1 MIRGTAKWHQGV
13 GDVLVLLPRTAR
25 VLLGAAVVF
34 QIIYV
39 ASLFLTTGN
48 DVVVDGWLSMLS
60 EWTGVAACA
69 AAVILAPVRRAF
81 TVLAVAGIAANTLGD
96 TLFFA
101 YTGESGAAPFPN
113 PADFA
118 YLAFYVLMLFSLLA
132 LARDRL
138 RTHDRLVVL
147 DAIVGSLGAAS
158 VIALV
163 LTPVLDAAAEGT
175 DALMVVLY
183 VAYPVL
189 DVLLVAVLLGFRASD
204 RSGTPWFLLVAG
216 LGLFATA
223 DIVYALQVP
232 ENAYVVGT
240 VLDATWTIGVLFM
253 VAWICQTTARPLKAT
268 GSAVPT
274 RAGTA
279 VTASAILG
287 ALIVLVISP
296 IVSASVIATVLAAAT
311 LAATVV
317 PVVVRRR
324 AVGRIRAFDPVT
336 GLLNRSSFEQAV
348 DRSLHSPAPAALLVV
363 NLDDLGSVREG
374 LGHSASDELLRTLAN
389 VVRAAFPR
397 GTEIGWLG
405 GDQFAVFV
413 PGAGPGSQTE
423 RIRDLR
429 RRMAEPV
436 TIAGIELRTSASVGV
451 ATRPENGHTFAAL
464 VHFARAARREAD
476 ARRTTAHI
484 EVDGTSSGQLKT
496 LHELRSPVRPEQIV
510 LEYQPQL
517 RLATG
522 TIDRVEALVRWNHPT
537 RGLLQP
543 AQFLPL
549 LERAGNLTEWTR
561 EILTQA
567 VQQAA
572 RWNESGTPLA
582 IAVNVTGDA
591 LADPEFSSAILPLLA
606 EHDLLPSSLTL
617 EITEQQLLED
627 PAHAMTVLGP
637 LRGAGIRIALDD
649 FGTGYN
655 SFSSLHELDIDELKI
670 DRSFIA
676 SLTTDE
682 RSRAL
687 VRSII
692 DLARDLDLETVA
704 EGVEGPDDLALLS
717 RMNCTYAQGYF
728 ISRPISAADMD
739 RLPRTLPAR

>member
-1 MIRGTAKWHQGV
+1 MIRRTVKWHQGV
-13 GDVLVLLPRTAR
+13 GDVLVLLPRPAR
-25 VLLGAAVVF
+25 LLLGAAVVF
-34 QIIYV
+34 QIVYV
-39 ASLFLTTGN
+39 ASLFVTTGN

-60 EWTGVAACA
+60 EWTGVAACGV
-69 AAVILAPVRRAF
+69 AVLLAPMRRAF
-81 TVLAVAGIAANTLGD
+81 TVLAVAAITMNTVGD
-96 TLFFA
+96 TLFFI

-118 YLAFYVLMLFSLLA
+118 YLAFYVLMLASLLC

-147 DAIVGSLGAAS
+147 DAIVGALGAAS
-158 VIALV
+158 VIALF
-163 LTPVLDAAAEGT
+163 LTPVLNAASAGT
-175 DALMVVLY
+175 DAFTVVLY
-183 VAYPVL
+183 VAYPVM

-223 DIVYALQVP
+223 DVVYALQIP
-232 ENAYVVGT
+232 DGEYVVGT
-240 VLDATWTIGVLFM
+240 LLDAAWSVGVVLM

-268 GSAVPT
+268 GAGLPT

-296 IVSASVIATVLAAAT
+296 IVSASIIATVLAAAT

-324 AVGRIRAFDPVT
+324 TAGRTRAFDPVT

-348 DRSLHSPAPAALLVV
+348 DRTLHSTTPAALLVL
-363 NLDDLGSVREG
+363 NLDDLGSVRDG
-374 LGHSASDELLRTLAN
+374 LGHSASDELRRTLAN
-389 VVRAAFPR
+389 AVRAAVPR
-397 GTEIGWLG
+397 DTEIGWLG
-405 GDQFAVFV
+405 GDQFAVFLSGV
-413 PGAGPGSQTE
+413 GAGSHAE
-423 RIRDLR
+423 LIRDLR

-436 TIAGIELRTSASVGV
+436 TIAGIELRTSVSVGV
-451 ATRPENGHTFAAL
+451 ATRPENGRSFSAL
-464 VHFARAARREAD
+464 VHHARAARRDAD
-476 ARRTTAHI
+476 ARRSVAHA
-484 EVDGTSSGQLKT
+484 EVDATSSGQLKT

-510 LEYQPQL
+510 LVYQPQL
-517 RLATG
+517 RLASG
-522 TIDRVEALVRWNHPT
+522 MIDRVEALVRWNHPT

-572 RWNESGTPLA
+572 RWNEGGTPLA
-582 IAVNVTGDA
+582 IAVNVTGEA

-606 EHDLLPSSLTL
+606 EHNLVPSSLTL
-617 EITEQQLLED
+617 EITEQQVLDD
-627 PAHAMTVLGP
+627 PGQAMTVLGP
-637 LRGAGIRIALDD
+637 LRRAGIRVALDD

-655 SFSSLHELDIDELKI
+655 SLSSLHELDIDELKI
-670 DRSFIA
+670 DRSFIT

-687 VRSII
+687 VRSVI

-704 EGVEGPDDLALLS
+704 EGVENPEDLALLS
-717 RMNCTYAQGYF
+717 RMNCTYAQGYL
-728 ISRPISAADMD
+728 ISRPISAADID

>member
-1 MIRGTAKWHQGV
+1 MIRGTAGWQRGV
-13 GDVLVLLPRTAR
+13 EDVVVLLPRTAR

-34 QIIYV
+34 QIVYA
-39 ASLFLTTGN
+39 ASLFLPVGN
-48 DVVVDGWLSMLS
+48 DVLLNGWLSMLA

-81 TVLAVAGIAANTLGD
+81 TVLAVAAIAMNTLGD
-96 TLFFA
+96 ALFFVS
-101 YTGESGAAPFPN
+101 TGKSGEAPFPS

-118 YLAFYVLMLFSLLA
+118 YLAFYVLMLASLLA

-147 DAIVGSLGAAS
+147 DAIVGTLGAAS
-158 VIALV
+158 VIALL
-163 LTPVLDAAAEGT
+163 LTPVLDHAAAGS
-175 DALMVVLY
+175 DIVAVLLSA
-183 VAYPVL
+183 AYPVM

-204 RSGTPWFLLVAG
+204 RSGTPWLMLVVG

-223 DIVYALQVP
+223 DVVYALQVP
-232 ENAYVVGT
+232 DGNYEVGT
-240 VLDATWTIGVLFM
+240 LLDAAWSVGVLLI
-253 VAWICQTTARPLKAT
+253 VAWICQTTARPLKPA
-268 GSAVPT
+268 GSALPT
-274 RAGTA
+274 RTGTA

-296 IVSASVIATVLAAAT
+296 IVSASIVATVLAALT
-311 LAATVV
+311 LAAMVV

-324 AVGRIRAFDPVT
+324 AVGRVRAFDPVT
-336 GLLNRSSFEQAV
+336 GLLNRSSFEHAV

-374 LGHSASDELLRTLAN
+374 LGHSASDELLRTLATA
-389 VVRAAFPR
+389 VRAAFPR
-397 GTEIGWLG
+397 GTDIGWLG
-405 GDQFAVFV
+405 GDQFAVFL
-413 PGAGPGSQTE
+413 PGDVGSHTE
-423 RIRDLR
+423 LIRDLR
-429 RRMAEPV
+429 RRIAEPV
-436 TIAGIELRTSASVGV
+436 TIAGIELRMRASVGV
-451 ATRPENGHTFAAL
+451 ATRPENGRSFAAL
-464 VHFARAARREAD
+464 VHYARAARREAD
-476 ARRTTAHI
+476 ARRTRAHADS
-484 EVDGTSSGQLKT
+484 DGPGSGQLKT

-543 AQFLPL
+543 DQFLPL
-549 LERAGNLTEWTR
+549 LEQAGNLTEWTR
-561 EILTQA
+561 EILIQA

-572 RWNESGTPLA
+572 SWNDCGTPLA
-582 IAVNVTGDA
+582 ISVNVTGEA

-606 EHDLLPSSLTL
+606 QHKLLPSSLTL
-617 EITEQQLLED
+617 EITEQQLLDD

-637 LRGAGIRIALDD
+637 LRLAGIRVALDD

-655 SFSSLHELDIDELKI
+655 SFNSLHELDIDELKI
-670 DRSFIA
+670 DRSFIT

-687 VRSII
+687 VRSMI
-692 DLARDLDLETVA
+692 DLSRDLDLETVA
-704 EGVEGPDDLALLS
+704 EGVESSEDLALLS
-717 RMNCTYAQGYF
+717 RLNCTYAQGYF
-728 ISRPISAADMD
+728 ISRPVSAADID
-739 RLPRTLPAR
+739 RLPRTLPVR